1 MRRIAKSDIGDGDY
15 YDDVNDEQNDGDDGN
30 DVFVFVF
37 PSLFCQLT
45 KSDELLTKLRYL
57 KSLVAPLVESY
68 WVSACALRWLSNQTF
83 SGKVHKR
90 KLRSKDSN

>member
-1 MRRIAKSDIGDGDY
+1 MSDIGDDY
-15 YDDVNDEQNDGDDGN
+15 YDHDDNDEQNDGGDGIN
-30 DVFVFVF
+30 VFFVFL
-37 PSLFCQLT
+37 SLFCQLT

-90 KLRSKDSN
+90 ELRSKDTN

>member
-1 MRRIAKSDIGDGDY
+1 MSDIGD
-15 YDDVNDEQNDGDDGN
+15 DDF
-30 DVFVFVF
+30 FVFL
-37 PSLFCQLT
+37 SLFCQLT

-90 KLRSKDSN
+90 KLRSKDTN